1 MKKKHNKKRNT
12 AFLYETLMVE
22 LTKSVLSE
30 NQERKKVIVGI
41 LSECFKNDTELSR
54 DLMFYQSLNETRDM
68 DERTAEKLIF
78 EVKKDRFLNA
88 DQRSL
93 FNEQTRLIGM
103 MNKRLTSNVFS
114 NFVPGYKSLATISQ
128 IFNQQISPKQRVLL
142 EKELV
147 KQLMAE
153 TEKAKKGEI
162 VQIDNL
168 IYKTFAKKFNNKYG
182 EKLLDEQK
190 ELLSRYIMSFSD
202 NGVSLKFMIGEE
214 LHRIQS
220 VIGTS
225 MAKDE
230 VASDPSMLKATKQ
243 VATLAESYKSQP
255 INESMLKKI
264 LKMQTLASEIEK

>member
-103 MNKRLTSNVFS
+103 MSKRLTSNVFS

>member
-30 NQERKKVIVGI
+30 NQERKKLIVSI

-153 TEKAKKGEI
+153 TEKTKKDEI

-168 IYKTFAKKFNNKYG
+168 IYKTFATKFNNKYG

-225 MAKDE
+225 LAKDE
-230 VASDPSMLKATKQ
+230 VVSDPNMLKATKQ

>member
-30 NQERKKVIVGI
+30 NLDRKKVIVGI

-88 DQRSL
+88 NQRSL

-103 MNKRLTSNVFS
+103 MNKRLSSNVFS

-153 TEKAKKGEI
+153 TEKAKKET
-162 VQIDNL
+162 
-168 IYKTFAKKFNNKYG
+168 KT
-182 EKLLDEQK
+182 E
-190 ELLSRYIMSFSD
+190 
-202 NGVSLKFMIGEE
+202 
-214 LHRIQS
+214 
-220 VIGTS
+220 T
-225 MAKDE
+225 
-230 VASDPSMLKATKQ
+230 
-243 VATLAESYKSQP
+243 
-255 INESMLKKI
+255 
-264 LKMQTLASEIEK
+264 